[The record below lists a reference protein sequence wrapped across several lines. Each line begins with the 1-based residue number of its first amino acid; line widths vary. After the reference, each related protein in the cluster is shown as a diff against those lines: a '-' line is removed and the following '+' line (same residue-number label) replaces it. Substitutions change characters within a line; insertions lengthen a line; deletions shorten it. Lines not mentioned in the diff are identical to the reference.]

1 MKALGDMIV
10 TEIKDVMT
18 VFSEKGRVVNMR
30 NRTTYGLSF
39 CLDGQITYVHNGKR
53 FVSDKNHAVILPK
66 GQSYTL
72 YGDKKGMFPL
82 INFDCLGDLCDSFV
96 VIPIE
101 DSKFFINDY
110 ERIKALSLFEGNNA
124 KILSIFYGIV
134 DRLVSYSSAGNTLMP
149 AIGYIEKNYHNPGLS
164 NSELARECRISEVYL
179 RKLFAKEF
187 KTSPRQF
194 VIDIRIQK
202 AKQLLSEGMFKT
214 GVVAEMCGF
223 SNPYHFCRI
232 FKDKTG
238 LTPTDY
244 ANQNRV
250 YKI

>member
-1 MKALGDMIV
+1 MK
-10 TEIKDVMT
+10 
-18 VFSEKGRVVNMR
+18 
-30 NRTTYGLSF
+30 NRATYGLSF
-39 CLDGQITYVHNGKR
+39 CVDGQITYTHNGTEYI
-53 FVSDKNHAVILPK
+53 SDPNHAVILPK

-72 YGDKKGMFPL
+72 YGDKNGFFPL
-82 INFDCLGDLCDSFV
+82 INFDCIGDLCDSFV

-124 KILSIFYGIV
+124 KILSIFYGII
-134 DRLVSYSSAGNTLMP
+134 DRLASHSAVGSTLMP
-149 AIGYIEKNYHNPGLS
+149 AISYIEKNYNNPGLS
-164 NSELARECRISEVYL
+164 NNELARECRISEVYL
-179 RKLFAKEF
+179 RKLFVQQLKI
-187 KTSPRQF
+187 TPRQF
-194 VIDIRIQK
+194 IIDIRIQK
-202 AKQLLSEGMFKT
+202 AKQLLSEGALKINA
-214 GVVAEMCGF
+214 VSDRCGF

-244 ANQNRV
+244 AKQNRV